1 MGKNHDIARKSEE
14 IGDAK
19 CRVIKPCSSF
29 EVTVHPIP
37 AKYWLMIMKQIE
49 GVFDENVPV

>member
-1 MGKNHDIARKSEE
+1 MEKIHDITSKSEE
-14 IGDAK
+14 TGDAK

-37 AKYWLMIMKQIE
+37 AKYWLVIMKQIE